1 MSPPESSP
9 IQIIPPEILCHIFTL
24 TVPPLNA
31 TSAYVHVARRVDS
44 SQSWT
49 PREPWVLGQVC
60 SYWRSQAL
68 ALPTLWSSI
77 SFSTSPWPRELSL
90 CHTQLARSGTAPL
103 DLLIRFTVEGPYRD
117 RTEVDK
123 FMAKLVSLNARWRSL
138 HLEFTY
144 HYRTPPSFFTSL
156 GPNPLPLLEEVVLG
170 GVGIYIGDKQK
181 FFENVPALRRV
192 VLSDLGVM
200 SADGVGSNQKIPLPW
215 RHITTYKATYLHADK
230 LLQNLAAAVNLV
242 ECDITF
248 TRGGPSYED
257 TLWRDVL
264 TLPRLRRL
272 VISHPVFLNCLAA
285 PALKSLYIIGPVEH
299 VLPFLRRSGCT
310 ETLSALTLTQYT
322 VPAPELIGLLH
333 DTPGL
338 RALALDL
345 DLAPVE
351 VVAALMA
358 PQRLCPK
365 LKSLSWADF
374 DDKLER
380 DAFADMVTSRCTGA
394 VPEVC
399 RLRSIAIYSGRRRMK
414 SAGWRL
420 RLIPNLDVLTVTA
433 KKGRPAVKQWRDY

>member
-1 MSPPESSP
+1 HMYMS
-9 IQIIPPEILCHIFTL
+9 
-24 TVPPLNA
+24 
-31 TSAYVHVARRVDS
+31 RRVDS

-103 DLLIRFTVEGPYRD
+103 DLLIRFTVEGGRD

-123 FMAKLVSLNARWRSL
+123 FMAKLVSFKRSL
-138 HLEFTY
+138 AFAPPRIHTPLSD
-144 HYRTPPSFFTSL
+144 PPSFFASL

-181 FFENVPALRRV
+181 F
-192 VLSDLGVM
+192 SKIDLGVV
-200 SADGVGSNQKIPLPW
+200 SADLGVG
-215 RHITTYKATYLHADK
+215 Y
-230 LLQNLAAAVNLV
+230 
-242 ECDITF
+242 
-248 TRGGPSYED
+248 
-257 TLWRDVL
+257 LWRDVL

-272 VISHPVFLNCLAA
+272 VISHPVILNCLAA

-333 DTPGL
+333 DTPGSGRSRL
-338 RALALDL
+338 ISTSPLWRLSRPSWRLSASAQAEIAL
-345 DLAPVE
+345 VGG
-351 VVAALMA
+351 
-358 PQRLCPK
+358 
-365 LKSLSWADF
+365 F

-380 DAFADMVTSRCTGA
+380 DAFADM
-394 VPEVC
+394 
-399 RLRSIAIYSGRRRMK
+399 

-420 RLIPNLDVLTVTA
+420 RLIPNLDV
-433 KKGRPAVKQWRDY
+433 PAVKQWRDY